1 VKEMS
6 SVDVKVI
13 KPPIESVRSGSI
25 FKPSKA
31 YTRKCW
37 TQQLIVAISLYLGL
51 VIGTQFMARFLAIVE
66 PEKYVLEQILSSWMG
81 PIMRWG
87 LVANLLWLV
96 PLIII
101 TPPFVATIEYSVR
114 AESGE
119 AMPEI
124 YVKKGLFTRT
134 IKHVPFRTITNISSV
149 AGVFDRIFGIGSVHI
164 ETAGNSAHERGPEE
178 VLEGIV
184 FYDELRDYILTQLR
198 KFRDPYVI
206 GTEVCYPSDAIL
218 TERDRINREMLDTLR
233 KIQELLEKRQ

>member
-1 VKEMS
+1 MS
-6 SVDVKVI
+6 NVDVKVI

-25 FKPSKA
+25 FKPAKA

-37 TQQLIVAISLYLGL
+37 TQQITLAIVIYMGL
-51 VIGTQFMARFLAIVE
+51 VSGTWCMARFLAFVE
-66 PEKYVLEQILSSWMG
+66 PEKYVLDQMLASWMT
-81 PIMRWG
+81 PIIRWG
-87 LVANLLWLV
+87 LIANIVWLV
-96 PLIII
+96 PMLFI
-101 TPPFVATIEYSVR
+101 TPLFVATIEYSVR

-164 ETAGNSAHERGPEE
+164 ETAGNSALERGPEE

-184 FYDELRDYILTQLR
+184 FYDELRDYVLTELR

-218 TERDRINREMLDTLR
+218 TERDRINREMLDTLK
-233 KIQELLEKRQ
+233 KIQELLEK